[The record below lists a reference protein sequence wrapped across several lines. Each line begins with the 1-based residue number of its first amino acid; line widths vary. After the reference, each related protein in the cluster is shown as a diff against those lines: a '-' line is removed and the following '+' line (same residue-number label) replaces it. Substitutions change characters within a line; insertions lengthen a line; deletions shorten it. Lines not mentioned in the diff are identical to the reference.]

1 MTDRELQ
8 DLVASLA
15 EDTKRMKAE
24 AERRSEEADKR
35 ARKTDR
41 QIRELGK
48 QIGGL
53 GNKFGSFTEGIV
65 MPSVQQLLFD
75 RFGVEDFMPR
85 RRKRFGS
92 KSIEIDALGIV
103 NGSRNEA
110 YIVEIKSHLRQDSV
124 EKMLRL
130 LEEFRSIFPEY
141 ADKKLYG
148 ILAATDANGEALEA
162 AQKAGLYV
170 VTFNEDLVRFQDDT
184 NFTAKAYWKQMPFK
198 IVILACS
205 FVSRDIVNLFE

>member
-1 MTDRELQ
+1 
-8 DLVASLA
+8 
-15 EDTKRMKAE
+15 MKAE
-24 AERRSEEADKR
+24 AERCSEEADKR
-35 ARKTDR
+35 ARKTDRQIR

-53 GNKFGSFTEGIV
+53 GNKFGSFTEGVV

-124 EKMLRL
+124 EQLLRL

-148 ILAATDANGEALEA
+148 ILAAADANGEALEA
-162 AQKAGLYV
+162 AQKAGLYI
-170 VTFNEDLVRFQDDT
+170 VTFNEDLMRFQDDT
-184 NFTAKAYWKQMPFK
+184 NFTAKAY
-198 IVILACS
+198 
-205 FVSRDIVNLFE
+205 